1 VAWGVAGVEWQWLY
15 WMQCVDAVILSGRK
29 VVIGGVAVAQWQ
41 VAGWQWMG
49 GRWQGG
55 SGANTHTVAWGV
67 AVGGWQWRVW
77 IEGTSAVILRGRS
90 AVIGAV
96 AVAQWQVAGW
106 QWMGGRWQVAV
117 VQIYTQ
123 WHGEWQGLSGSG
135 CIG

>member
-1 VAWGVAGVEWQWLY
+1 VAGVEWQWLY

-29 VVIGGVAVAQWQ
+29 VVVGAVAVAQWQ

-49 GRWQGG
+49 G
-55 SGANTHTVAWGV
+55 SGTNTHTVAWGV